1 MLTIHECLV
10 READRGPLRPALIHG
25 HESLCYGALAELVAR
40 WRAALAAAGLE
51 RHARVAVCMEKRF
64 DMVAALL
71 ATMSAGGIVVPVNPQ
86 LKPAQVGHI
95 LRDCDASILV
105 TTRARLQTLRDQLL
119 GPWPRIILCDGPA
132 ADPGV
137 ATLADLAAP
146 GADAPSA
153 VAAVIDHD
161 PAAILYTSGSTG
173 LPKGIVLSHRNLCAG
188 AESVNAYLA
197 HGADD
202 VILSVLPLSF
212 DAGLSQLTTAIAVG
226 ARLVLVNYLTA
237 AEVAA
242 VAARE
247 RATSL
252 TAVPPLWRQLVAARW
267 PEAAR
272 DRLRIFANT
281 GGHMPRDLL
290 ARLRALFPHARP
302 FLMYGLTEA
311 FRSTYLDPAEVDRRP
326 DSIGKAVPNAEV
338 HVLRPDGTPA
348 APDEAGELVH
358 RGACVT
364 LGYWNRPDLTALRF
378 RPFPRQPG
386 QIPLAD
392 MAVWSGDLVR
402 RDADGFLYFI
412 TRPEDMIKTSGFR
425 VSPTEVEEAVL
436 ESGFVEEA
444 VAFGAPHP
452 ELDHGIVVMAVARA
466 GASLPALR
474 AHCRRVMPGYMVP
487 QAIVLCAAL
496 PRNPNGKLDRAS
508 LKTQHA
514 GIFAPVI
521 APAANVAVQEV

>member
-10 READRGPLRPALIHG
+10 REANRAPLRPALIHG
-25 HESLCYGALAELVAR
+25 HESLGYGALAELAAR
-40 WRAALAAAGLE
+40 WRAALATAGLE
-51 RHARVAVCMEKRF
+51 RHARVAVFMEKRF

-86 LKPAQVGHI
+86 LKPAQVSHI

-105 TTRARLQTLRDQLL
+105 TTRARLQALRDQLL

-137 ATLADLAAP
+137 ETLADLAAD
-146 GADAPSA
+146 DAAAP

-188 AESVNAYLA
+188 AESVNTYLE

-237 AEVAA
+237 TEVAV

-272 DRLRIFANT
+272 ERLRIFANT

-290 ARLRALFPHARP
+290 ARLRTLFPHAQP

-311 FRSTYLDPAEVDRRP
+311 FRSTYLEPAEVDRRP

-348 APDEAGELVH
+348 APDEPGELVH

-386 QIPLAD
+386 QIPLTD

-412 TRPEDMIKTSGFR
+412 TRPEDMIKTSGYR

-436 ESGFVEEA
+436 DSGLVEEA

-452 ELDHGIVVMAVARA
+452 ELDQGIVVMVVARA
-466 GASLPALR
+466 GGSLPALR

-508 LKTQHA
+508 LKTRHA
-514 GIFAPVI
+514 DIFAPVT
-521 APAANVAVQEV
+521 APAATVVVQEA